1 MSSMKPINNLFAITF
16 SVLILSSLT
25 VMTGCAEKVNDS
37 AAVSAVSSEK
47 ASVVDNSKAKA
58 SQPLPSESIKT
69 SQKEEKDGS
78 SATGVIIL
86 IAFLVILN
94 VLMLL
99 ALLMILKW
107 RRTVSDGMEAIVPNN
122 LMDSLNKFSG
132 NQISLAKWLESNIS
146 KINLDLAKQSEVVSI
161 LKKELAI
168 KEDELS
174 KFKQLNLTRDSE
186 ILVSKVVK
194 LHSNLSKLSSQI
206 DSGLI
211 TQNGAIIFLKDE
223 LADVFEE
230 LGISQISPAIGL
242 PVKDLPSEGFTI
254 KSTVPVSDQNMHL
267 TVANLVESGYI
278 FTSNGH
284 TKVIRPAII
293 TVNKFGE

>member
-1 MSSMKPINNLFAITF
+1 MKPTNNLSAITF
-16 SVLILSSLT
+16 SLLILSSLT
-25 VMTGCAEKVNDS
+25 VVTGCSEKANDS
-37 AAVSAVSSEK
+37 ATVSSVTSEK
-47 ASVVDNSKAKA
+47 ASEVDNAKAKA
-58 SQPLPSESIKT
+58 PQPLPSESIKKS
-69 SQKEEKDGS
+69 SQKEEKDES
-78 SATGVIIL
+78 SATGTIIL
-86 IAFLVILN
+86 IASLVISN

-146 KINLDLAKQSEVVSI
+146 KINLDLAKQNEVVSI

-174 KFKQLNLTRDSE
+174 KFKQLNLTRDFE
-186 ILVSKVVK
+186 IVVSKVIK
-194 LHSNLSKLSSQI
+194 LHSNLSRLSAQI

-211 TQNGAIIFLKDE
+211 TQNGAIIFLRDE

-254 KSTVPVSDQNMHL
+254 KSTVPVTDQSMHL
-267 TVANLVESGYI
+267 TVADLVESGYV

>member
-1 MSSMKPINNLFAITF
+1 
-16 SVLILSSLT
+16 
-25 VMTGCAEKVNDS
+25 
-37 AAVSAVSSEK
+37 
-47 ASVVDNSKAKA
+47 
-58 SQPLPSESIKT
+58 
-69 SQKEEKDGS
+69 
-78 SATGVIIL
+78 
-86 IAFLVILN
+86 
-94 VLMLL
+94 MLL

-242 PVKDLPSEGFTI
+242 PVKDLPNEGFTI

>member
-86 IAFLVILN
+86 IAFLVISN

-230 LGISQISPAIGL
+230 LGISQISPTIGL

>member
-1 MSSMKPINNLFAITF
+1 MKLTNKLPVIAF
-16 SVLILSSLT
+16 SFLILSSLSL
-25 VMTGCAEKVNDS
+25 MTGCAEKANDNTT
-37 AAVSAVSSEK
+37 VGTVTSEK
-47 ASVVDNSKAKA
+47 ASEVDKAK
-58 SQPLPSESIKT
+58 SPQPLPSESIKKST
-69 SQKEEKDGS
+69 QKEEKYES
-78 SATGVIIL
+78 STTGVTIL
-86 IAFLVILN
+86 VAFLVTSN
-94 VLMLL
+94 VLMFL

-107 RRTVSDGMEAIVPNN
+107 RRTVSDGMEAIVPSN

-161 LKKELAI
+161 LKKELGI

-194 LHSNLSKLSSQI
+194 LHSNLSRLSTQI

-211 TQNGAIIFLKDE
+211 TQNGAIVFLRDE

>member
-1 MSSMKPINNLFAITF
+1 MKPINKLFAITF
-16 SVLILSSLT
+16 SFLILSSLT
-25 VMTGCAEKVNDS
+25 LMTGC
-37 AAVSAVSSEK
+37 SEK
-47 ASVVDNSKAKA
+47 ANDKATAGAVSLEKSSEVDKAKLP
-58 SQPLPSESIKT
+58 QPLPSEAIKKST
-69 SQKEEKDGS
+69 QKEEKNES
-78 SATGVIIL
+78 STSGVMIL
-86 IAFLVILN
+86 VTFLVISN

-99 ALLMILKW
+99 ALLIILKW

-161 LKKELAI
+161 LKKELSI

-194 LHSNLSKLSSQI
+194 LHSNLSRLSTQI

-211 TQNGAIIFLKDE
+211 TQNGAIIFLRDE

-230 LGISQISPAIGL
+230 LGISQISPTIGL
-242 PVKDLPSEGFTI
+242 SVKDLPSEGFTI
-254 KSTVPVSDQNMHL
+254 KSTVQVSDQNMHL
-267 TVANLVESGYI
+267 TVADLVESGYV
-278 FTSNGH
+278 FSSNGH
-284 TKVIRPAII
+284 IKVIRPAII

>member
-58 SQPLPSESIKT
+58 PQPLPSESIKT

-86 IAFLVILN
+86 IAFLVISN

-194 LHSNLSKLSSQI
+194 LHSNLSRLSSQI

-230 LGISQISPAIGL
+230 LGISQISPTIGL

-254 KSTVPVSDQNMHL
+254 KATVLVSDQSMHL
-267 TVANLVESGYI
+267 TVADLVESGYI